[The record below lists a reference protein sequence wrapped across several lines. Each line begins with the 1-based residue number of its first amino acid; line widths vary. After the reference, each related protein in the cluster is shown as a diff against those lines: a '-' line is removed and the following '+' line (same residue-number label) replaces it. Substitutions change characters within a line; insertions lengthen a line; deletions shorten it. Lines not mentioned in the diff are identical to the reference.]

1 MKKVLMI
8 LIVLLAVVSMGA
20 FAQITDTATLFLS
33 GTVGNYV
40 SITVTPNASAT
51 SLALA
56 AGQSSPL
63 QVATVTET
71 SNTSY
76 SVTADSANGFSFTDG
91 TDNLSYTLYYDGS
104 PVASSGD
111 TVATGSSAS
120 GVSRPVS
127 VTFPAAPTNA
137 TTGTYTDTVTFTISA
152 P

>member
-40 SITVTPNASAT
+40 SITVTPNASAP

-76 SVTADSANGFSFTDG
+76 TVTASSANSFNFTDG
-91 TDNLSYTLYYDGS
+91 TDNLPYTLYYDGS
-104 PVASSGD
+104 PVASG
-111 TVATGSSAS
+111 TPVASGSSAS

-127 VTFPAAPTNA
+127 VTFPAAPTSA
-137 TTGTYTDTVTFTISA
+137 TTGTYSDTVTFTISA